1 MAEAVVGGAAAAVG
15 AVAGDVVVVA
25 VGASVALACCGHGP
39 CHPSQGTMAAAS
51 RYASGSE
58 GALRPASRW
67 VMGTVEPCGMS
78 NTANARSRGVM
89 RIAPCRA
96 LS

>member
-1 MAEAVVGGAAAAVG
+1 
-15 AVAGDVVVVA
+15 
-25 VGASVALACCGHGP
+25 
-39 CHPSQGTMAAAS
+39 MAAAS
-51 RYASGSE
+51 RYASGSG

-67 VMGTVEPCGMS
+67 VMGTVEPYGMS